1 MRRCKVDNCDRKHKA
16 NGFCGMHYMLDKR
29 NGKPIRKRLYNNG
42 RTKLP
47 EYRIWFKIKERCY
60 NKNCKSYKKSYMY
73 NYTGSIMN
81 HFCNNDKL
89 CEWICSDKSD
99 DQLIYEYDEH
109 GTFFPGENFG
119 CIHFEDKE

>member
-1 MRRCKVDNCDRKHKA
+1 M
-16 NGFCGMHYMLDKR
+16 
-29 NGKPIRKRLYNNG
+29 G
-42 RTKLP
+42 RIAT
-47 EYRIWFKIKERCY
+47 IKELPNATELNKGDIFAIIKEDPRGITQSVTNNQILEYAKSQMRC
-60 NKNCKSYKKSYMY
+60 KNCKSYKKSYMY